1 MRSVSVLGL
10 EMSTCLRWDLPENS
24 FILFIS
30 NVIAKF
36 VISGANRTKNKGF
49 ASPSW
54 QKWKT

>member
-1 MRSVSVLGL
+1 MRSVSVFGL

-36 VISGANRTKNKGF
+36 MISGANRT
-49 ASPSW
+49 
-54 QKWKT
+54 